1 MSGWEGLA
9 VLIPAEAECAVPNAE
24 LSRTGRKHPGS
35 RWPVLLGLL
44 LICYA
49 VAALGGLASA
59 DAGDTYNA
67 LDRPSWA
74 PPGWLFGPVWTV
86 LYGTVAVAAWLVLR
100 NPHGSTRTA
109 MTWWSVQLLLN
120 LAWTPLFFAAGQYGL
135 AFLDIC
141 LLLSALL
148 TTTVLFA
155 RHRRAAALLLV
166 PYALWVTF
174 AAALNLTIWL
184 SNT

>member
-1 MSGWEGLA
+1 M
-9 VLIPAEAECAVPNAE
+9 PNAE
-24 LSRTGRKHPGS
+24 PCRTGRGRQGP

-44 LICYA
+44 AVCYA

-59 DAGDTYNA
+59 DAGDTYDA
-67 LDRPSWA
+67 LDRPTWA
-74 PPGWLFGPVWTV
+74 PPGWLFGPMWTV
-86 LYGTVAVAAWLVLR
+86 LYGTIAVAAWLVLR
-100 NPHGSTRTA
+100 NPHGPTRTA

-120 LAWTPLFFAAGQYGL
+120 LAWTPLFFTADEYGL

-141 LLLSALL
+141 LLLAALL

-166 PYALWVTF
+166 PYALWVAF
-174 AAALNLTIWL
+174 ASALNLAIWL

>member
-1 MSGWEGLA
+1 M
-9 VLIPAEAECAVPNAE
+9 PNVE
-24 LSRTGRKHPGS
+24 LSRTGRDHRGS

-44 LICYA
+44 VVCYA

-59 DAGDTYNA
+59 EAGDTYSA

-86 LYGTVAVAAWLVLR
+86 LYGTIAVAAWLVLR
-100 NPHGSTRTA
+100 NPQGSARTA

-120 LAWTPLFFAAGQYGL
+120 LVWTPLFFAADQYGL

-141 LLLSALL
+141 LLLAALL
-148 TTTVLFA
+148 ITMVLFA

-174 AAALNLTIWL
+174 AAALNLAIWL